1 MFAKRTGNIR
11 LTNPSD
17 LGVDVQ
23 LNLSGKVALVTG
35 ASGGLGGA
43 IASALAAEEMV
54 VALVGRDRDK
64 LAAVSANVQKLSGV
78 APIVISADLTQS
90 AAADECVAATI
101 AAAGRLD
108 LLVTC
113 AGATKRGDFFALSD
127 QDWSDGFALKFH
139 GCVRTCRA
147 AWPHLTAQHG
157 AVINIVGVGSRTPSM
172 DFLIGGSV
180 NNALLNF
187 TKGLAERGIADGVR
201 VNAIN
206 PGYFRT
212 DRTDKRIDGL
222 AKAHGVSR
230 EQAESMLLTELDVQR
245 FGRPEEVGRLTAFLA
260 SEHAAYIHGATLDID
275 GGVTRGL

>member
-1 MFAKRTGNIR
+1 
-11 LTNPSD
+11 
-17 LGVDVQ
+17 VQ
-23 LNLSGKVALVTG
+23 LNLRGKVALVTG
-35 ASGGLGGA
+35 ASGGLGAA
-43 IASALAAEEMV
+43 IASALAEEGMV
-54 VALVGRDRDK
+54 VALAGRDRDK
-64 LAAVSANVQKLSGV
+64 LAAVGAQTQKLSGV
-78 APIVISADLTQS
+78 PPIVISADLTQP
-90 AAADECVAATI
+90 AAAAQCVSATL

-113 AGATKRGDFFALSD
+113 AGATRRGDLFELSD
-127 QDWSDGFALKFH
+127 QDWTDGFALKFH

-147 AWPHLTAQHG
+147 AWPHLVAQRG
-157 AVINIVGVGSRTPSM
+157 AVVNIVGVGSRTPSM

-187 TKGLAERGIADGVR
+187 TKGLAHRGTSDGVR

-212 DRTDKRIDGL
+212 DRTDRRIDGL
-222 AKAHGVSR
+222 AKTNRIPHD
-230 EQAESMLLTELDVQR
+230 QAESLLLTELDVPR

>member
-1 MFAKRTGNIR
+1 M
-11 LTNPSD
+11 
-17 LGVDVQ
+17 Q

-43 IASALAAEEMV
+43 IASALAEEGMV
-54 VALVGRDRDK
+54 VVLVGRDRDK
-64 LAAVSANVQKLSGV
+64 LAAVSANVQRLSSV
-78 APIVISADLTQS
+78 APIVISADLTQP
-90 AAADECVAATI
+90 AAADECVATTI
-101 AAAGRLD
+101 AAAGRID
-108 LLVTC
+108 LLVNC
-113 AGATKRGDFFALSD
+113 AGATKRGDFFELSD
-127 QDWSDGFALKFH
+127 RDWADGFALKFH
-139 GCVRTCRA
+139 GCVRMCRA
-147 AWPHLTAQHG
+147 AWPYLVTQRG
-157 AVINIVGVGSRTPSM
+157 TVINIVGIGSRTPSM

-187 TKGLAERGIADGVR
+187 TKGLAERGTADGVR

-222 AKAHGVSR
+222 AKAHLVAR

-260 SEHAAYIHGATLDID
+260 SEHAAYIQGATLDID
-275 GGVTRGL
+275 GGATRGL